1 MIVAAKYACP
11 SCGSPNVYM
20 ADGHYIC
27 VDCGTVV
34 DYVYYAPPG
43 FEKDDTVRR
52 RLSYARNNNV
62 YLRGDGGARHMRY
75 VRLRRLVDRHDLYR
89 WAEEERK
96 EEERKKLLAA
106 KKREPLEVRIGRA
119 VDAIC
124 ADMGIPRAKCAKAVE
139 LLKNKR
145 VRLAVQSSRPK
156 TAAAA
161 LLAAALGLRL
171 KDLKKYAHTFT
182 VSRLLKKIRERL

>member
-1 MIVAAKYACP
+1 MIVVVKYACP

-20 ADGHYIC
+20 TDGHYVC

-34 DYVYYAPPG
+34 NYVYYAPPG
-43 FEKDDTVRR
+43 LERDDAVRR
-52 RLSYARNNNV
+52 RLAHAKNNSV
-62 YLRGDGGARHMRY
+62 YLISGGGARHMRY

-89 WAEEERK
+89 WA

-124 ADMGIPRAKCAKAVE
+124 ADMGIPRIECAKAVE

-145 VRLAVQSSRPK
+145 VKLAVQSSRPK

-161 LLAAALGLRL
+161 LLVVALGLRL
-171 KDLKKYAHTFT
+171 KDLEKYAHHAT
-182 VSRLLKKIRERL
+182 VSHLLRKIRKRL